1 MNIKTIISY
10 MLKISIF
17 LLIAYLISK
26 INILLGY
33 LMIIIGFGYLIPTL
47 NNTCFKYTHKREK
60 EEREFYENQNHNE
73 QEENVNKYKE
83 SYEPKYLMTIN
94 EKSQYRKL
102 KQWANQHNLIVFCK
116 VRMLDLVTP
125 RKNQDNYKG
134 ALWKIQAKHV
144 DFVLCDQ
151 NIRVKCIVEISDRSH
166 NRQDRADRDNFVTE
180 VLQAC
185 GYKILMTYN
194 VTEDQL
200 NNICGNTQPTK
211 EQEIMSK

>member
-1 MNIKTIISY
+1 MNILTIISY
-10 MLKISIF
+10 ILKISIY
-17 LLIAYLISK
+17 LLITYLASK

-33 LMIIIGFGYLIPTL
+33 LMIIIGFGYLIPKL
-47 NNTCFKYTHKREK
+47 NNICFKYTHKREK
-60 EEREFYENQNHNE
+60 EEKEYYENQCDNPQRKNI
-73 QEENVNKYKE
+73 NKYKE

-144 DFVLCDQ
+144 DFVICDQ
-151 NIRVKCIVEISDRSH
+151 DIRVKCIVEINDKSH
-166 NRQDRADRDNFVTE
+166 NRQDRADRDNFVSE

-185 GYKILMTYN
+185 GYKVLMTYN
-194 VTEDQL
+194 VTDDQL
-200 NNICGNTQPTK
+200 DNFCGYTQHAKK
-211 EQEIMSK
+211 EENKIK